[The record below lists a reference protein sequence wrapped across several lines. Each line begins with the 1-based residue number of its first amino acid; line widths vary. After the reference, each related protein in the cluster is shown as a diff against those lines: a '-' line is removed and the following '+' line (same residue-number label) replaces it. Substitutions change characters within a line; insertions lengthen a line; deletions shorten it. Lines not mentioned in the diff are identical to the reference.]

1 MEHLLVRLLS
11 HESYVIHMY
20 SYVIHNKMM
29 IKSYC
34 NIYIWLLGPVKKLHF
49 QQVQVQSQQSLCG
62 LIDLT
67 SVTQCLASM
76 RSDRKAVRF
85 DEADS
90 HW

>member
-34 NIYIWLLGPVKKLHF
+34 NIYIYMVTWSGEKASLPTGPGPV
-49 QQVQVQSQQSLCG
+49 
-62 LIDLT
+62 
-67 SVTQCLASM
+67 A
-76 RSDRKAVRF
+76 AV
-85 DEADS
+85 ALWP
-90 HW
+90 H